1 MPVECPNYENQCP
14 IVVEFDSFSSKFSA
28 ETATYIYSKNY
39 QLINQSTYVYSLQ
52 QLMH

>member
-14 IVVEFDSFSSKFSA
+14 TVVEFDIHSHLKCSA
-28 ETATYIYSKNY
+28 KTATYIYSKNY
-39 QLINQSTYVYSLQ
+39 NQSTYVYSLQ